1 MKTCLLLLYL
11 AGLWGDTLT
20 LTKECVQELLV
31 DRDFTGDD
39 VLQIYSPDVAH
50 CQTACTQH
58 HLCLFFSFLRP
69 DWKTDNRQFYC
80 YLKHTTSGTPSR
92 IVNLKGVTSGYS
104 LRHCGDDHSKVCLS
118 QVYQDVDFPEADF
131 IALFTDTY
139 KQCQQACTK
148 EPGCQFFTFCTNDF
162 DPPQYRNKCH
172 LKYSRTLPTP
182 PTVKVL
188 KGVVSGFSR
197 RLCSLY
203 GPNAECQSEILKN
216 TDFPGNDFEQ
226 VHVPSPEHCRILCN
240 DHPKCTFFSFS
251 TGNYDTS
258 EDRYKMLC
266 WLKHNT
272 IERPS
277 ISKAEIMSGFPTRFC
292 DPSNVCTLQRYENV
306 DFLGYDR
313 QYVIRNSATEC
324 EETCSADPDCQ
335 FYTYIYSTFHD
346 PSYRNRCYLK
356 QVITIPSPPK
366 VIAKRSVVSGFHLRT
381 CKKPSEEDKLPGVLP
396 EAGTCGLAHKHKE
409 KVVGGSEAEA
419 GSWPWQASLQL
430 KDSRG
435 EDMHLCGASIINPR
449 WVVTAAHCL
458 KGSNPSSYS
467 VVTGMIKLSEAK
479 ESHEVEKIVKHQGFN
494 DNTFE
499 NDIALFKL
507 KTPVEY
513 SETQQPIC
521 LASTQKEEG
530 FWSQSCW
537 VTGWGKIT
545 TGELPNALQQAQ
557 VPLIK
562 PDACASLMPGSRL
575 YGTMLCAGYKSGGVD
590 TCQGDSGGPL
600 VCQADGKWYLTGIT
614 SWGDGCGEA
623 EKPGVYARVA
633 SFTDWILSS
642 VNG

>member
-1 MKTCLLLLYL
+1 YQSFGHQLSLVAWLTVFHSITCVIFLFP
-11 AGLWGDTLT
+11 
-20 LTKECVQELLV
+20 ECVQELLV

-258 EDRYKMLC
+258 EDRYEQTDGDMD
-266 WLKHNT
+266 N
-272 IERPS
+272 
-277 ISKAEIMSGFPTRFC
+277 GFPTRFC
-292 DPSNVCTLQRYENV
+292 DPSNGEICRYENV

-335 FYTYIYSTFHD
+335 FYTYIYRPVDQSLVPSNPVLVSFH
-346 PSYRNRCYLK
+346 RNRCYLK

-381 CKKPSEEDKLPGVLP
+381 CKKPSEEDKLPGWHQHSPDLSIEFCFTQDILTTKCLRVYFHKGIRKWKKLNWNVIPCPTGVLP

-458 KGSNPSSYS
+458 KG
-467 VVTGMIKLSEAK
+467 
-479 ESHEVEKIVKHQGFN
+479 
-494 DNTFE
+494 
-499 NDIALFKL
+499 
-507 KTPVEY
+507 
-513 SETQQPIC
+513 
-521 LASTQKEEG
+521 
-530 FWSQSCW
+530 
-537 VTGWGKIT
+537 
-545 TGELPNALQQAQ
+545 
-557 VPLIK
+557 
-562 PDACASLMPGSRL
+562 
-575 YGTMLCAGYKSGGVD
+575 
-590 TCQGDSGGPL
+590 
-600 VCQADGKWYLTGIT
+600 
-614 SWGDGCGEA
+614 
-623 EKPGVYARVA
+623 
-633 SFTDWILSS
+633 
-642 VNG
+642 

>member
-1 MKTCLLLLYL
+1 GMKTCLLLAVFHSITCVIFLFP
-11 AGLWGDTLT
+11 
-20 LTKECVQELLV
+20 ECVQELLV

-104 LRHCGDDHSKVCLS
+104 LRHCGDDHICLS

-197 RLCSLY
+197 RLCK
-203 GPNAECQSEILKN
+203 ILKN

-251 TGNYDTS
+251 TGNYDT
-258 EDRYKMLC
+258 K
-266 WLKHNT
+266 
-272 IERPS
+272 RPS

-292 DPSNVCTLQRYENV
+292 DPSNGEICAVRP
-306 DFLGYDR
+306 FP
-313 QYVIRNSATEC
+313 IAFATEC

-346 PSYRNRCYLK
+346 PSYRCYLK

-381 CKKPSEEDKLPGVLP
+381 CKKPSEEDKF
-396 EAGTCGLAHKHKE
+396 C
-409 KVVGGSEAEA
+409 
-419 GSWPWQASLQL
+419 
-430 KDSRG
+430 
-435 EDMHLCGASIINPR
+435 
-449 WVVTAAHCL
+449 
-458 KGSNPSSYS
+458 
-467 VVTGMIKLSEAK
+467 
-479 ESHEVEKIVKHQGFN
+479 
-494 DNTFE
+494 
-499 NDIALFKL
+499 
-507 KTPVEY
+507 
-513 SETQQPIC
+513 
-521 LASTQKEEG
+521 
-530 FWSQSCW
+530 
-537 VTGWGKIT
+537 
-545 TGELPNALQQAQ
+545 
-557 VPLIK
+557 
-562 PDACASLMPGSRL
+562 
-575 YGTMLCAGYKSGGVD
+575 
-590 TCQGDSGGPL
+590 
-600 VCQADGKWYLTGIT
+600 
-614 SWGDGCGEA
+614 
-623 EKPGVYARVA
+623 
-633 SFTDWILSS
+633 
-642 VNG
+642 